1 MSRAASLPTEFSIEE
16 EPKEGNKMFNIL
28 AGTEAEGTKIPSL
41 PSEVPNVVGGAD
53 TSINN

>member
-1 MSRAASLPTEFSIEE
+1 
-16 EPKEGNKMFNIL
+16 MFNIL
-28 AGTEAEGTKIPSL
+28 AGTEAERTKIPSL